1 MSMPPTFARD
11 FRRTLLWIPRITFLA
26 YLYGAVTLSS
36 LGVPPE
42 FELARSGVPESE
54 HHPATA
60 FQRRLR
66 FALYPLRSPLLR
78 ASRLVSFPPRTRML
92 RFRGFPFLRNNLA
105 VRRSHSEIVGSQVPC
120 AYPTHFA
127 AWHVLRRR
135 PSRAIP
141 QTAC

>member
-11 FRRTLLWIPRITFLA
+11 FRRTLLWIPRITFPA

-54 HHPATA
+54 HHTATA

-92 RFRGFPFLRNNLA
+92 RFRGFPFLHREQNGMPMVQRPGLGDYRHYATSVFNGYLW
-105 VRRSHSEIVGSQVPC
+105 
-120 AYPTHFA
+120 A
-127 AWHVLRRR
+127 AIERD
-135 PSRAIP
+135 PA
-141 QTAC
+141 A

>member
-11 FRRTLLWIPRITFLA
+11 FRRTLLWIPRITFLE

-54 HHPATA
+54 HQTATA

-66 FALYPLRSPLLR
+66 IAMYPLRSPLLR
-78 ASRLVSFPPRTRML
+78 TSRLFSVPPSPRML
-92 RFRGFPFLRNNLA
+92 RCRGVAF
-105 VRRSHSEIVGSQVPC
+105 
-120 AYPTHFA
+120 
-127 AWHVLRRR
+127 
-135 PSRAIP
+135 
-141 QTAC
+141 

>member
-11 FRRTLLWIPRITFLA
+11 FRRTLLWILRITFPA

-54 HHPATA
+54 HHTATA

-92 RFRGFPFLRNNLA
+92 RFREFPFGDRRITGSLRLPDAFRSLA
-105 VRRSHSEIVGSQVPC
+105 RPSSAPEPSHSPDSML
-120 AYPTHFA
+120 ATDLSA
-127 AWHVLRRR
+127 
-135 PSRAIP
+135 
-141 QTAC
+141 

>member
-11 FRRTLLWIPRITFLA
+11 FRRTLLWIPRITFPA

-54 HHPATA
+54 HHTATA
-60 FQRRLR
+60 FRRRLR

-78 ASRLVSFPPRTRML
+78 ASRLVSFLPVLGCFDSGGSRS
-92 RFRGFPFLRNNLA
+92 FRNNLA

>member
-11 FRRTLLWIPRITFLA
+11 FRRTLLWIPRIAYPAFLC
-26 YLYGAVTLSS
+26 GAVTLSS

-54 HHPATA
+54 HHTAPA

-66 FALYPLRSPLLR
+66 FALYALQSPLLR

-92 RFRGFPFLRNNLA
+92 RFRGFPFL
-105 VRRSHSEIVGSQVPC
+105 SEQPRG
-120 AYPTHFA
+120 
-127 AWHVLRRR
+127 
-135 PSRAIP
+135 
-141 QTAC
+141 